1 MLNSVLWLTLWSI
14 IFECIKKIN
23 LSNNYDIEQNDEW
36 VSLIKIAYILIYNTL
51 DQNFIFKSY
60 FLANGKQHMI
70 INYVYTTEFK
80 NFF

>member
-60 FLANGKQHMI
+60 FLANGKQYI